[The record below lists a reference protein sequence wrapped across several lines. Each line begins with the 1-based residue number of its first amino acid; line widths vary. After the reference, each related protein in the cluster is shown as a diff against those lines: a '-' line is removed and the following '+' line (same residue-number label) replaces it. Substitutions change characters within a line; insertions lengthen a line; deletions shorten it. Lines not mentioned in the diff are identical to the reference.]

1 MYLNF
6 ARDWLLNVVCSS
18 KRPRIVFFFMAT
30 IASTKT
36 MTSLRLGA
44 NFRLHIFKLKSLQL
58 NRVKFS
64 RKSYPRVGMA
74 LVLINPLYNL
84 KISDYF

>member
-1 MYLNF
+1 
-6 ARDWLLNVVCSS
+6 
-18 KRPRIVFFFMAT
+18 
-30 IASTKT
+30 
-36 MTSLRLGA
+36 MTSLRLRA
-44 NFRLHIFKLKSLQL
+44 NFKLYIFKLKSLQL